1 MKLTQGLLQTLDDT
15 RISDVWTIAEQL
27 DLKAVRTRVY
37 ACAVWG
43 NSVLTMIGIFVVYF
57 SG

>member
-27 DLKAVRTRVY
+27 DLKAVRARVH
-37 ACAVWG
+37 ACTVWE
-43 NSVLTMIGIFVVYF
+43 NSVLTMIGILVVYL